1 MWGSKI
7 SAGGGKHRER
17 TFRLLYRQ
25 SEHLNSG
32 KKTFLIR
39 ILNFLMPAPLLL
51 LLITLSPFPSRPLL
65 I

>member
-32 KKTFLIR
+32 KK
-39 ILNFLMPAPLLL
+39 NLLDTNSEFSDACSL
-51 LLITLSPFPSRPLL
+51 AAAANHFVAFPF
-65 I
+65 